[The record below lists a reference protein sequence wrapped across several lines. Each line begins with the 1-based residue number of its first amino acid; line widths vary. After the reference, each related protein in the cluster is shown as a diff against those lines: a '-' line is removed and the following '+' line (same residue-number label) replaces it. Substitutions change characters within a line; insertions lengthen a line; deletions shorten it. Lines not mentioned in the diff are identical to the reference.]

1 MATYNDR
8 ESFIPY
14 SRQKLIEL
22 CLEDSNFTEEKK
34 QKFRDFCTILIAYYH
49 FKFHNLLEKLKA
61 NFAYFNP
68 DTEEENHDSQNN
80 NTETELTH
88 QQKIELFKHFRQ
100 ILEKANYTE
109 VSQGSLTKA
118 FEKRSLLKLDTV
130 VDFNDFE
137 EMICYYRG
145 DIDKTIKVKK
155 WFGLKQVPQKIDIL
169 QRVALLIK
177 FKNPEHFTEDEIKK
191 LKFDP
196 GKVYVYLYRNI
207 PKFDLEFIFP
217 NVKIKMTLK
226 DRLILIISAVGA
238 AIPIFIKM
246 LPRLLLIIGIIL
258 FLTTGDVPFQQVKV
272 TKEDIDN
279 FMPILVTSLSLLVTF
294 GGFAM
299 KQYLSYKNK
308 QIKFQKDVT
317 ETLFFRQLGINL
329 GVFQSLIDEAEEE
342 ECKEIILVYYH
353 LLNNQKPVTA
363 QELDNKIELWME
375 NKFNHKIDFD
385 IKNTITSLTN
395 IKGKIINNKE
405 TLNIEI
411 SEEEQSLVRM
421 NSEGYCQALSLEQ
434 AKEIIDYTWDN
445 LFYYANNNMDS

>member
-8 ESFIPY
+8 ESFIPH
-14 SRQKLIEL
+14 SRQELIEL
-22 CLEDSNFTEEKK
+22 CLEDSNFSEERK
-34 QKFRDFCTILIAYYH
+34 QRFRDFCEILTAYYH
-49 FKFHNLLEKLKA
+49 FKFHHLLEKLKA

-68 DTEEENHDSQNN
+68 DTEEENHDSQNSN
-80 NTETELTH
+80 IETELTH

-353 LLNNQKPVTA
+353 LLNNQKPIMA

-375 NKFNHKIDFD
+375 NKFNKKIDFD

-395 IKGKIINNKE
+395 IKGKIIKNKE

-411 SEEEQSLVRM
+411 SEEEQSLVSI

-445 LFYYANNNMDS
+445 FFYYANNNMDS